1 MTELHDEERRS
12 VERRRV
18 PIQATIDPEVWAAM
32 RALAER
38 NRRPYSTEIEIAFEE
53 HLELDRRQRQGDN
66 ATGI

>member
-1 MTELHDEERRS
+1 MSELHGEERRG

-18 PIQATIDPEVWAAM
+18 PIQATIDPDVWAAM

-53 HLELDRRQRQGDN
+53 HLELDRRQRQGEKDP
-66 ATGI
+66 GI